1 MMEGRPMGPT
11 VWYRAIGKY
20 RDVLL
25 VPSIFRRFV
34 APMSEGGGAIML
46 TGLVTTE
53 IFEIPA
59 ALSGDKGK
67 FTADES

>member
-1 MMEGRPMGPT
+1 MGPT
-11 VWYRAIGKY
+11 VWYSAIGKY

-25 VPSIFRRFV
+25 VPSIFSRFV
-34 APMSEGGGAIML
+34 APMSGGGAIIP
-46 TGLVTTE
+46 TGLVPTK
-53 IFEIPA
+53 IFYILS